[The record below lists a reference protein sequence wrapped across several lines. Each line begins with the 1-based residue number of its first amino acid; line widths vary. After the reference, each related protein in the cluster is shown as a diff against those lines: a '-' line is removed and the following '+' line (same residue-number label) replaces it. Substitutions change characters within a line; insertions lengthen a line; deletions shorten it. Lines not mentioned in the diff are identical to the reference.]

1 MPPATDAG
9 SVKDAMVDEVV
20 LCFDRLE
27 ELVPAVTSDLH
38 DVKAQQT
45 ALRVSLIRLEQQ
57 ASGPGDGAS
66 TAHAANSHDSP
77 PSARAM
83 RLSCHHSREA
93 VRTPIVADHQTATSS
108 TPVRGTPPLRTRSN
122 SPNLM
127 ALVTQCHG
135 LTAVSATSGSAV
147 LRRTSACR
155 WPPSIS
161 STTPRFGTIALN
173 STGVTRHG
181 HGSSSSSTRALGHP

>member
-1 MPPATDAG
+1 MPPATDTG

-66 TAHAANSHDSP
+66 TAHVTNSHDSP
-77 PSARAM
+77 PLARAM
-83 RLSCHHSREA
+83 RLSCHHSQEA
-93 VRTPIVADHQTATSS
+93 VRTPIAADHQAATSS
-108 TPVRGTPPLRTRSN
+108 TSVRGTPLRTRSN

-127 ALVTQCHG
+127 ALVAQCHG

-161 STTPRFGTIALN
+161 SMTPRFGTIASN
-173 STGVTRHG
+173 STGVTHHG